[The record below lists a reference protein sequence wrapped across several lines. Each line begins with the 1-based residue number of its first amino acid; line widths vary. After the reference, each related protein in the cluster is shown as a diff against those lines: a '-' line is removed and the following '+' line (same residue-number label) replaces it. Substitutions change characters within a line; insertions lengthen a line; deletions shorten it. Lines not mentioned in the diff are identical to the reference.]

1 MIFSNFYNSY
11 PKICSKII
19 IHLLVLLIIADII
32 WLIAFS
38 SAWVHSKNAETNVKI
53 SEYWN
58 SLKILHGFIYFIAI
72 LEVIFKGLLLYYLFE
87 DYKGKYPWKELFNLN
102 YNKESNITI
111 GNEMN
116 DNVFFNNNNN
126 NNELDSNFINNY

>member
-38 SAWVHSKNAETNVKI
+38 YAWVHSKNAETNVKI

-87 DYKGKYPWKELFNLN
+87 DYRGKYPWKDLFNLK
-102 YNKESNITI
+102 YNKLETNNITI
-111 GNEMN
+111 GNDMN
-116 DNVFFNNNNN
+116 DIGFNNNNN
-126 NNELDSNFINNY
+126 DMDSNFINNY